1 MHVFRANVLVK
12 LVKDR
17 RFRVA
22 VLREFLDVSQFQ
34 VGDEE
39 ESEHHG
45 GQGHVVHPQAPGG
58 VLYSQV
64 VKVLLAGAPGTDVRL
79 RAVTH
84 SSVKIR
90 QKQQVFSRQA
100 CRVHAAAVRRR
111 RRQAAVSCH
120 GLLAKRQT
128 HKLVD
133 LYGLNKEIA
142 RAQNQRRG

>member
-1 MHVFRANVLVK
+1 MHVFRANIQVK

-17 RFRVA
+17 RFRAA

-64 VKVLLAGAPGTDVRL
+64 VKVLLAGAPGTDVWWRL
-79 RAVTH
+79 VER
-84 SSVKIR
+84 SWS
-90 QKQQVFSRQA
+90 
-100 CRVHAAAVRRR
+100 
-111 RRQAAVSCH
+111 
-120 GLLAKRQT
+120 
-128 HKLVD
+128 
-133 LYGLNKEIA
+133 
-142 RAQNQRRG
+142 